1 MLALQALAAHA
12 ACAQLQSLLHAAE
25 HMNALALVYT
35 RRRAQRTPAHAM
47 SHERADTY
55 VVAFKV
61 ERPVT
66 RQANGG
72 ARGLE
77 FALLRERRRN
87 RSRACGLARKHPR
100 GRTRTDAPQH
110 VMSLERADSCI
121 VALRVDHTVAHP
133 AAHAA

>member
-77 FALLRERRRN
+77 CALLRER
-87 RSRACGLARKHPR
+87 
-100 GRTRTDAPQH
+100 DA
-110 VMSLERADSCI
+110 
-121 VALRVDHTVAHP
+121 TVAAR
-133 AAHAA
+133 AASHANILAAELVQTRPST